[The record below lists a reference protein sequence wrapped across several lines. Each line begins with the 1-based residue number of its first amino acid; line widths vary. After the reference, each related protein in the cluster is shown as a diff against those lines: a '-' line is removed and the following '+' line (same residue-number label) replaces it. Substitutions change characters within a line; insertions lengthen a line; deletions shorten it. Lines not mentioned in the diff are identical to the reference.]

1 METQQDTLAE
11 ETPTPGVGTQQSK
24 LAIRIRDDYQLLK
37 DSYLFNKKNRH
48 ISAPVLARAILIH
61 EGFDLAIKSMIGC
74 LHDHND
80 REDFA
85 RSILEAMDA

>member
-1 METQQDTLAE
+1 METQE
-11 ETPTPGVGTQQSK
+11 VEKPEPGIGVQQSK
-24 LAIRIRDDYQLLK
+24 LAIRIRDDYRLLR

-48 ISAPVLARAILIH
+48 PSAPVIARAILIH
-61 EGFDLAIKSMIGC
+61 EGFDLAVKSMISC
-74 LHDHND
+74 LHEHND